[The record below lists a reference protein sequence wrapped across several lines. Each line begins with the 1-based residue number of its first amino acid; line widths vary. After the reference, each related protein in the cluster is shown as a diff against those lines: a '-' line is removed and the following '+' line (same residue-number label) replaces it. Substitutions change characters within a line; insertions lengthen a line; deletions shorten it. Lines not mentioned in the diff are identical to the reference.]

1 MPGGQFWTPIGGQY
15 STPIDSLVASV
26 RMFDK
31 KVHK

>member
-1 MPGGQFWTPIGGQY
+1 MGIMVIEIGRQ
-15 STPIDSLVASV
+15 PDQKSLVASV